1 MSLGYLKIAVKIKA
15 SSPTTEVFIAFFVAF
30 CVFPVI
36 MSSRVL
42 MHEESSDSRTLFHEL
57 GFDFSEQEVP
67 LHRKAAM
74 DRGSS
79 SRKVPG
85 GPDPHHNSKPPTM
98 HRNVAMDIG
107 DSSFREV
114 PTGPNPRHN
123 SGPPGPASFLV

>member
-1 MSLGYLKIAVKIKA
+1 MA
-15 SSPTTEVFIAFFVAF
+15 SSPTTKVFIAFFVAF

-42 MHEESSDSRTLFHEL
+42 MHDESSDSRALFHKL
-57 GFDFSEQEVP
+57 GFDLSKQEVP
-67 LHRKAAM
+67 LHTKAAM

-79 SRKVPG
+79 FREVPG
-85 GPDPHHNSKPPTM
+85 GPDPHHNSKLPTL
-98 HRNVAMDIG
+98 HRNAAMDIE

>member
-1 MSLGYLKIAVKIKA
+1 
-15 SSPTTEVFIAFFVAF
+15 
-30 CVFPVI
+30 

-42 MHEESSDSRTLFHEL
+42 MHNESSDSRALFHKH
-57 GFDFSEQEVP
+57 GFDFSEQEVPMHRKADVDRGHRLEKYLEVP

-79 SRKVPG
+79 FREVPG
-85 GPDPHHNSKPPTM
+85 GPDRHHNSKPPTL
-98 HRNVAMDIG
+98 HRNVAMDIR

-123 SGPPGPASFLV
+123 SSPPGPASFLV